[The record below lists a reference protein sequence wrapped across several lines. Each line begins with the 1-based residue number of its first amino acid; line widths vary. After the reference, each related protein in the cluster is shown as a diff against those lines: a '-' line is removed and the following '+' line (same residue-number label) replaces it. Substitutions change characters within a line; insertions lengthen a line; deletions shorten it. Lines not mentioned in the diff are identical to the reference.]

1 MDAVQALDEDGERG
15 ERHHSLRGRL
25 SPSYKHG
32 IIVMRDTRD
41 DGSQRLEHFLGD
53 LALLGSLQGFRYF
66 QPWLRGREEIL
77 ITVVNEDLS
86 CPSLRSPV
94 SLSSDSNGRTPVYNH
109 EQNAHRDSSL
119 LPPASP
125 CDREIA
131 IPETHC
137 TLFLLAAYAKYGRPY
152 VWVRSNHQR
161 LIGGDQDDSRLRDTP
176 LALPSSSEWKRRDVA
191 VWHVV
196 WDVVNACISPPPR
209 NALSVD
215 FAYLRSLPLSERS
228 LSSGALIG
236 FFHRLLLREP
246 RGTPLYTYVW
256 EELGELTRLHA
267 QTLQDLTDNNLIRN
281 PL

>member
-1 MDAVQALDEDGERG
+1 MRSRKDED
-15 ERHHSLRGRL
+15 
-25 SPSYKHG
+25 K
-32 IIVMRDTRD
+32 
-41 DGSQRLEHFLGD
+41 QRLDQFLCD

-77 ITVVNEDLS
+77 LTVVNEDLN

-94 SLSSDSNGRTPVYNH
+94 SLSSDSSCHMPIYSNGQTGQR
-109 EQNAHRDSSL
+109 ASII

-131 IPETHC
+131 IPEPHC

-161 LIGGDQDDSRLRDTP
+161 LVGSEQSDWPVKDTP
-176 LALPSSSEWKRRDVA
+176 LTLQSASDWNTKDIG

-196 WDVVNACISPPPR
+196 WDVVSACVSPPPR

-215 FAYLRSLPLSERS
+215 FAYLQSLPLSERS

-246 RGTPLYTYVW
+246 QGTPIYMYVW

-267 QTLQDLTDNNLIRN
+267 QTLRDLKDQNLMN
-281 PL
+281 VCTEA

>member
-1 MDAVQALDEDGERG
+1 MISARDEDKQRLDE
-15 ERHHSLRGRL
+15 
-25 SPSYKHG
+25 
-32 IIVMRDTRD
+32 
-41 DGSQRLEHFLGD
+41 FLCD

-77 ITVVNEDLS
+77 LTVINDDLT
-86 CPSLRSPV
+86 CPSLRSPA
-94 SLSSDSNGRTPVYNH
+94 SLSSDSSCHISISSYEPV
-109 EQNAHRDSSL
+109 ASRGPAL

-161 LIGGDQDDSRLRDTP
+161 LIRPEQDDVNLKDSPLTLQSTSDWDT
-176 LALPSSSEWKRRDVA
+176 KDVG

-196 WDVVNACISPPPR
+196 WDVVNACVSPPPR
-209 NALSVD
+209 NALAVD
-215 FAYLRSLPLSERS
+215 FSYLRSLPLSERS

-236 FFHRLLLREP
+236 FFHCLLLREP

-267 QTLQDLTDNNLIRN
+267 HTLRDLKDNKLIRSTLSDPIQN
-281 PL
+281 LATWSHH

>member
-1 MDAVQALDEDGERG
+1 MRNTRDED
-15 ERHHSLRGRL
+15 
-25 SPSYKHG
+25 K
-32 IIVMRDTRD
+32 
-41 DGSQRLEHFLGD
+41 QRLGEFLCD

-77 ITVVNEDLS
+77 MTVINEDLN

-94 SLSSDSNGRTPVYNH
+94 SLSSESSCHIPVFGSDQTP
-109 EQNAHRDSSL
+109 HRVSAL

-161 LIGGDQDDSRLRDTP
+161 LDQDDLTLKDTP
-176 LALPSSSEWKRRDVA
+176 LTLQSSAEWGRKDVG
-191 VWHVV
+191 VWNVV
-196 WDVVNACISPPPR
+196 WDVVNACVSPPPR
-209 NALSVD
+209 NALAVD
-215 FAYLRSLPLSERS
+215 FIYLRTLPLSERC

-236 FFHRLLLREP
+236 FFHSLLLREP

-267 QTLQDLTDNNLIRN
+267 QSLRDLKDGKIIRN
-281 PL
+281 PLPDPDS

>member
-1 MDAVQALDEDGERG
+1 MRSCRDAEQ
-15 ERHHSLRGRL
+15 
-25 SPSYKHG
+25 
-32 IIVMRDTRD
+32 
-41 DGSQRLEHFLGD
+41 QRLQKFLSD

-77 ITVVNEDLS
+77 LTVVNDDLS
-86 CPSLRSPV
+86 CPPV
-94 SLSSDSNGRTPVYNH
+94 PSSGSLSSDTSCNLSTYGSDPSTP
-109 EQNAHRDSSL
+109 RSSAL

-161 LIGGDQDDSRLRDTP
+161 FTGAELYDKDSP
-176 LALPSSSEWKRRDVA
+176 LALPSYSEWDTKDVG
-191 VWHVV
+191 VWHIV
-196 WDVVNACISPPPR
+196 WDIVSICVSPPPR
-209 NALSVD
+209 NPLAVD

-228 LSSGALIG
+228 LSSGALVS
-236 FFHRLLLREP
+236 FFHGLLLREA

-256 EELGELTRLHA
+256 EELSDLTRLHA
-267 QTLQDLTDNNLIRN
+267 QTLQDLKDQNLIN
-281 PL
+281 SLF

>member
-1 MDAVQALDEDGERG
+1 MINRSDEE
-15 ERHHSLRGRL
+15 
-25 SPSYKHG
+25 K
-32 IIVMRDTRD
+32 
-41 DGSQRLEHFLGD
+41 QRLDQFLSD

-77 ITVVNEDLS
+77 LTVVNEDLN

-94 SLSSDSNGRTPVYNH
+94 SLSSDSSCHIPVIGADH
-109 EQNAHRDSSL
+109 THRASGH

-161 LIGGDQDDSRLRDTP
+161 LTGIEQCDWPLKDTP
-176 LALPSSSEWKRRDVA
+176 LTLLSTSEWDNKDVG

-196 WDVVNACISPPPR
+196 WDVVSSCVSPPPR
-209 NALSVD
+209 NPLAVD
-215 FAYLRSLPLSERS
+215 FVYLRSLPLSERC

-236 FFHRLLLREP
+236 FFHRLLRQEP
-246 RGTPLYTYVW
+246 PGTTMYSNVW
-256 EELGELTRLHA
+256 EQIGELTRFHA
-267 QTLQDLTDNNLIRN
+267 QTLRDLKDQQLIQN
-281 PL
+281 HT